1 MRAYL
6 LDTNQLG
13 QAVRRST
20 AVHSRIKREVA
31 RGIRVGTCIPVLCE
45 IEIGAIYVNKADD
58 YHAGLQNV
66 LRSVR
71 IWPLT
76 LETSRHYGEI
86 SRDLK
91 RRGRALSQVDIM
103 LAALCRELDLT
114 LVTTD
119 KDFSALAWL
128 KAEDWS

>member
-13 QAVRRST
+13 QAVREST
-20 AVHSRIKREVA
+20 VHSRMKREVA
-31 RGIRVGTCIPVLCE
+31 RGVRVGTCIPVLCE
-45 IEIGAIYVNKADD
+45 IEAGAINVSKVDE
-58 YHAGLQNV
+58 YHAGLQKA
-66 LRSVR
+66 LRSIR
-71 IWPLT
+71 LWPLT

-91 RRGRALSQVDIM
+91 RRGRVLSQVDRM

-119 KDFSALAWL
+119 KDFAAL
-128 KAEDWS
+128 S